1 MPNSIFGAWQAKLKK
16 RIPPQP
22 QHPLPARLDRSEEID
37 FDGPSENT
45 STRRRSQRSNSQN
58 SSYAHLARWLKPK
71 RRKTASSSTN
81 LEKLSV
87 SEVPGVPHLLSTV
100 EDLSYHQ
107 PSLSSA
113 FQYSR
118 ERWTRNGSSSSNHS
132 VFPIGSR
139 IHISELSKPF
149 LKDSEFAPPSPV
161 IDKGPPQ
168 LDPLPDMSS
177 CSLERSS
184 TLRACIEAAPDDKRL
199 EDKSPRSTTKRER
212 ITTRPKVSAALTSQP
227 VGRKTLSITR
237 PSSSC
242 DLVAPATIVGSL
254 RRFNKSGGYSHP
266 QRGQIPSNWT
276 QGNSGILLSMQD
288 DSMQE
293 PGQCSPSRW
302 TSATTIQLPTNLLKS
317 SYLAVK
323 EGEKPSAIHSS
334 TSNTQSQLSDRSSSQ
349 GSRSIYRTVASNL
362 YLDSLSQFELK

>member
-1 MPNSIFGAWQAKLKK
+1 M
-16 RIPPQP
+16 
-22 QHPLPARLDRSEEID
+22 HLPVIHSFLADILMARLDRSEEPD
-37 FDGPSENT
+37 FNWPSENT

-58 SSYAHLARWLKPK
+58 SSYSHLARWLKPK

-81 LEKLSV
+81 FEKLSV
-87 SEVPGVPHLLSTV
+87 SEVPGVPHLLNTA
-100 EDLSYHQ
+100 ED
-107 PSLSSA
+107 LSSA

-118 ERWTRNGSSSSNHS
+118 ERWTRNGSSSSSHS

-139 IHISELSKPF
+139 IHVSELSKPF
-149 LKDSEFAPPSPV
+149 LQDSEFAPPSPV

-184 TLRACIEAAPDDKRL
+184 TLRAYIEAAPDDKRL
-199 EDKSPRSTTKRER
+199 EDKSLRSTTKRER
-212 ITTRPKVSAALTSQP
+212 ITTRPKVSAALTLQP

-237 PSSSC
+237 PLSSC
-242 DLVAPATIVGSL
+242 DLVAPGTIVGSL

-266 QRGQIPSNWT
+266 QRGQIPSNWA
-276 QGNSGILLSMQD
+276 QGKPDMLLSMQD
-288 DSMQE
+288 DPMQE

-302 TSATTIQLPTNLLKS
+302 TSATTFQLPTNVLGS
-317 SYLAVK
+317 SYLAVT
-323 EGEKPSAIHSS
+323 EGDKPSATHSS

-349 GSRSIYRTVASNL
+349 GSRSIYPIVASNL
-362 YLDSLSQFELK
+362 YLDSLSQFELE